1 MSLTGAIM
9 LRRIQNICSTGFAFF
24 CLSNASTVQAQ
35 SVAEFYKN
43 NPIKMIIRS
52 EAGGTYDVYSRI
64 LSRHMPRHIPG
75 QPTMVNINMPGGG
88 GIIAANYVGLTAPR
102 DGTIMSMIGL
112 GLPVDQAL
120 GLNKSLRI
128 DLRDLNW
135 IGSISSS
142 NQILV
147 TWHTSKVRTLEQ
159 AKQVESQIGSTGAG
173 SVSQQYPA
181 FYNAFLKTKFK
192 VIFGYAGT
200 NQLNLA
206 MERGEIDG
214 SGSTSWAQYVM
225 EAPRL
230 VREKLI
236 VPLIQVGLKKE
247 PDLQHVPLLLDLAQ
261 TAEERAAFRFLS
273 NSVNFGRPMATTPQ
287 VPPERL
293 ASLREAFEK
302 TMIDERFIEDVK
314 RAGGEVRWMPADEL
328 SQLVAELTTTSEPLK
343 SKLRAVLAQP

>member
-1 MSLTGAIM
+1 MSLFGVLKLFRYPIYLFLWLFLGIGAGITSS
-9 LRRIQNICSTGFAFF
+9 R
-24 CLSNASTVQAQ
+24 AQ
-35 SVAEFYKN
+35 TLGDFYKN
-43 NPIKMIIRS
+43 TPIKMIIRS

-64 LSRHMPRHIPG
+64 LSRHINRFIPG
-75 QPTMVNINMPGGG
+75 QPTMININMPGGG
-88 GIIAANYVGLTAPR
+88 GIIAANYVGMTAPR
-102 DGTIMSMIGL
+102 DGSIMSMIGL

-128 DLRDLNW
+128 DLRELNW

-142 NQILV
+142 NQVLV
-147 TWHTSKVRTLEQ
+147 SWRTSKVGSLEK
-159 AKQVESQIGSTGAG
+159 AKEIESQIGSTGAG

-192 VIFGYAGT
+192 VIYGYAGT

-230 VREKLI
+230 VREKMI
-236 VPLIQVGLKKE
+236 VPIIQVGLKKE
-247 PDLQHVPLLLDLAQ
+247 PDLQHVPLLLDLAK
-261 TAEERAAFRFLS
+261 TDEEKAAFRFLS

-287 VPPERL
+287 VPAERL
-293 ASLREAFEK
+293 VALREAFAK
-302 TMIDERFIEDVK
+302 TMVDEAFSEDVK
-314 RAGGEVRWMPADEL
+314 RSGGEVRWMPADEL
-328 SQLVAELTTTSEPLK
+328 TQLVTELTATSEPLK
-343 SKLRAVLAQP
+343 ARLRTVFGQ

>member
-1 MSLTGAIM
+1 MLLFGVLKLHHYRFFLALSLILGVGCGVSSSRA
-9 LRRIQNICSTGFAFF
+9 Q
-24 CLSNASTVQAQ
+24 TVGD
-35 SVAEFYKN
+35 FYKN

-64 LSRHMPRHIPG
+64 LSRHINRFIVG
-75 QPTMVNINMPGGG
+75 QPTMININMPGGG
-88 GIIAANYVGLTAPR
+88 GIIAANYVGMTAPR
-102 DGTIMSMIGL
+102 DGSIMSMIGL

-128 DLRDLNW
+128 DLRELNW

-147 TWHTSKVRTLEQ
+147 TWHTSKVNSLEK
-159 AKQVESQIGSTGAG
+159 AKEAESQIGSTGAG

-192 VIFGYAGT
+192 VIYGYAGT

-230 VREKLI
+230 AREKLI
-236 VPLIQVGLKKE
+236 TPLIQDGLKKE
-247 PDLQHVPLLLDLAQ
+247 PDLQHVPLLLDLAK
-261 TAEERAAFRFLS
+261 TDEEKAAFRFLS
-273 NSVNFGRPMATTPQ
+273 NSVNFGRPIATTPQ
-287 VPPERL
+287 VPADRL
-293 ASLREAFEK
+293 AVLRDAFAK
-302 TMIDERFIEDVK
+302 TMLDDAFIEDVK
-314 RAGGEVRWMPADEL
+314 RSGGEVRWMPADEL
-328 SQLVAELTTTSEPLK
+328 TQLVAELTTTSEALK
-343 SKLRAVLAQP
+343 SRLRTVFAQ

>member
-1 MSLTGAIM
+1 MLTFGVRN
-9 LRRIQNICSTGFAFF
+9 LFRFQICLFA
-24 CLSNASTVQAQ
+24 CLILGVGGGVNESMAQ
-35 SVAEFYKN
+35 SVGEFYKN
-43 NPIKMIIRS
+43 NPIKIIIRS

-64 LSRHMPRHIPG
+64 LSRHINRHIAG
-75 QPTMVNINMPGGG
+75 QPTMININMPGGG
-88 GIIAANYVGLTAPR
+88 GIIAANYVGQTAPR
-102 DGTIMSMIGL
+102 DGSIMSMIGL

-147 TWHTSKVRTLEQ
+147 TWHTSKVNSLEK
-159 AKQVESQIGSTGAG
+159 AKEIESQIGSTGAG

-236 VPLIQVGLKKE
+236 TPIIQVGLKKE
-247 PDLQHVPLLLDLAQ
+247 PDLQHVPLLLDLAKND
-261 TAEERAAFRFLS
+261 EEKAAYRFLS

-287 VPPERL
+287 VPADRL
-293 ASLREAFEK
+293 AVLREAFAK
-302 TMIDERFIEDVK
+302 TMVDEAFIEDVK
-314 RAGGEVRWMPADEL
+314 RSGGEVRWMPADEL
-328 SQLVAELTTTSEPLK
+328 TQLVKELTTTSEPLK
-343 SKLRAVLAQP
+343 SRLRSVLGQ